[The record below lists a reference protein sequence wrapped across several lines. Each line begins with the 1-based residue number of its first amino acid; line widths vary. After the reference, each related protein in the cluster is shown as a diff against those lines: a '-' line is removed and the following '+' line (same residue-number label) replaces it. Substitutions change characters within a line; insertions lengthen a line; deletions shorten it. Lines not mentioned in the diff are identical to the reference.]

1 MPSFIKRPEGLVLV
15 MKNSDPKFLLILL
28 ICSFLPFPGLAQKK
42 CVFII
47 VDGIPADVI
56 ERVETPNLRAI
67 AKEGGYA
74 RAHVGGGKGTY
85 SQSPTISAVGY
96 NHVLTGVWS
105 NKHNVWGNDI
115 KAPIYFYPSVFRL
128 LKMQRPKANT
138 AIFSTWTDNRTKLVG
153 EGMPETGYFKFDEV
167 FDGYELDKEQYPA
180 KDPLRISKIDERVAA
195 GAAIIIRETGPD
207 LSWVYLEFT
216 DDMGHQFGDSK
227 ELNDAVKKADAQVGD
242 IWNAV
247 KARQQSGE
255 EWMVV
260 VTTDH
265 GRSAID
271 GKGHGSQSDRERT
284 TWITTNA
291 KNLNEQFKG
300 GDLAAVDI
308 LPSITRF
315 LGIAVPE
322 PISQEWDGVPFIGPL
337 SVTNLTAEKR
347 DATIRLTW
355 KHLGE
360 EEPLSILMS
369 TTNNFKN
376 GQPDSFQPV
385 ATVSS
390 SKDEFILRSLPT
402 SDFYK
407 FVVKGKHNTL
417 NVWVK

>member
-1 MPSFIKRPEGLVLV
+1 
-15 MKNSDPKFLLILL
+15 MKNFNPKFLVTVLI
-28 ICSFLPFPGLAQKK
+28 ISFFPLVGKGQKK

-74 RAHVGGGKGTY
+74 RAHVGGNKGTY

-115 KAPIYFYPSVFRL
+115 KVPNYFYPSVFRL
-128 LKMQRPKANT
+128 LKMQRPQAHT

-153 EGMPETGYFKFDEV
+153 EGLAETGNFKFDEV
-167 FDGYELDKEQYPA
+167 FDGYELDKAQYPA
-180 KDPLRISKIDERVAA
+180 KDPLRISKIDERVATS
-195 GAAIIIRETGPD
+195 AANTIREAGPD

-227 ELNDAVKKADAQVGD
+227 QLDDAVLKADAQVGE
-242 IWNAV
+242 IWSAV
-247 KARQQSGE
+247 KARQQMGE

-265 GRSAID
+265 GRSATD
-271 GKGHGSQSDRERT
+271 GKGHGGQTDRERT

-300 GDLAAVDI
+300 NDLAAVDI

-315 LGIAVPE
+315 LGINVPE
-322 PISQEWDGVPFIGPL
+322 SISQEWDGVPFTGPL
-337 SVTNLTAEKR
+337 SVTNLTAEKK

-355 KHLGE
+355 KHRGE
-360 EEPLSILMS
+360 EEPLTILMS

-376 GQPDSFQPV
+376 GQPDTFQTV

-390 SKDEFILRSLPT
+390 SKEEFILPT
-402 SDFYK
+402 VPASDFYK

>member
-1 MPSFIKRPEGLVLV
+1 
-15 MKNSDPKFLLILL
+15 
-28 ICSFLPFPGLAQKK
+28 
-42 CVFII
+42 
-47 VDGIPADVI
+47 
-56 ERVETPNLRAI
+56 
-67 AKEGGYA
+67 
-74 RAHVGGGKGTY
+74 
-85 SQSPTISAVGY
+85 
-96 NHVLTGVWS
+96 
-105 NKHNVWGNDI
+105 
-115 KAPIYFYPSVFRL
+115 
-128 LKMQRPKANT
+128 
-138 AIFSTWTDNRTKLVG
+138 
-153 EGMPETGYFKFDEV
+153 
-167 FDGYELDKEQYPA
+167 
-180 KDPLRISKIDERVAA
+180 
-195 GAAIIIRETGPD
+195 
-207 LSWVYLEFT
+207 
-216 DDMGHQFGDSK
+216 MGHQFGDSK